1 MTPAA
6 ANESLR
12 TALAGIK
19 ALAGTCRMKA
29 AHGARRGARPHEVS
43 VPIVEWE
50 RLMAAIDRANVHPER
65 AQT

>member
-1 MTPAA
+1 MTPEQLIARLK
-6 ANESLR
+6 SD
-12 TALAGIK
+12 LAGIK

-43 VPIVEWE
+43 VPVVEWE
-50 RLMAAIDRANVHPER
+50 RLMDAIDRAGVHPER